1 MAVVFTQNV
10 DPSTVIPAPNV
21 ATYSTRKTYVTPAE
35 FKAAPT
41 GVDVSQLVPGG
52 TAAANAAALV
62 MQLQRA
68 SAYADNFCQK
78 VIAATVDVQ
87 AGQYR
92 VQRDKALGAIIKVT
106 LDNTPVIAVSD
117 IRVGRT
123 PSAIA
128 LQPTPANLWI
138 GRKVATIPVTGAYP
152 GDTVFAQ
159 ISYVNGWAN
168 TALTAA
174 AAPGALSLTVASS
187 LGIMPGQQL
196 NIQSPNNA
204 ETLTVSTSF
213 IPSNTAINTLVP
225 VTTPIVGTYGVGDT
239 VTAFPQDIKQ
249 AVILITKSLIK
260 TRGSESIVIASTSSQ
275 PDSIDRMEH
284 GVSSDMDM
292 ALDLLAP
299 YRRSA

>member
-1 MAVVFTQNV
+1 MAIVYTQNV
-10 DPSTVIPAPNV
+10 APSTVIPAPNV
-21 ATYSTRKTYVTPAE
+21 ATYSTRKSYVTPAE

-52 TAAANAAALV
+52 DAAKQAASLV
-62 MQLQRA
+62 MLLQRA

-92 VQRDKALGAIIKVT
+92 VQSNRMLGAVIKVP

-123 PSAIA
+123 PATIG
-128 LQPTPANLWI
+128 LITTPSNLWI
-138 GRKVATIPVTGAYP
+138 SRKVATIPVPGAY
-152 GDTVFAQ
+152 GETMFAQ

-168 TALTAA
+168 TALTV
-174 AAPGALSLTVASS
+174 AAPAGALSITVAST
-187 LGIMPGQQL
+187 LGIMPGMQL

-204 ETLTVSTSF
+204 ETLTVDTSF
-213 IPSNTAINTLVP
+213 VPSNLNINALVP
-225 VTTPIVGTYGVGDT
+225 VTTPIVGTYGIGDT

-249 AVILITKSLIK
+249 AVILIAKSLIK
-260 TRGSESIVIASTSSQ
+260 TRGSESIVISSTTSQ
-275 PDSIDRMEH
+275 PDSIDKLER
-284 GVSSDMDM
+284 GVTSDIDM

-299 YRRSA
+299 YRRAA

>member
-1 MAVVFTQNV
+1 M
-10 DPSTVIPAPNV
+10 STVTPAPNA
-21 ATYSTRKTYVTPAE
+21 ATYSTRKTYVTSAE

-52 TAAANAAALV
+52 TPAANAAALV

-68 SAYADNFCQK
+68 SAYADNYCQK

-92 VQRDKALGAIIKVT
+92 VQRDKALGAVIKVP
-106 LDNTPVIAVSD
+106 LDNTPVIAISD
-117 IRVGRT
+117 IRIGRT
-123 PSAIA
+123 PGSIT

-138 GRKVATIPVTGAYP
+138 GRKVVTIPTAAAH
-152 GDTVFAQ
+152 GDHVFAQ

-174 AAPGALSLTVASS
+174 AAPGALSITVASS

-204 ETLTVSTSF
+204 ETLTVSTAY
-213 IPSNTAINTLVP
+213 IPSNVAINTPVP
-225 VTTPIVGTYGVGDT
+225 VTTPIVGTYGIGDT

-260 TRGSESIVIASTSSQ
+260 TRGSESIVIASTTSQ
-275 PDSIDRMEH
+275 PDSVERLER
-284 GVSSDMDM
+284 GVTSDMDM

>member
-10 DPSTVIPAPNV
+10 EPSTVLPAPNV

-52 TAAANAAALV
+52 TPAANAAALV

-92 VQRDKALGAIIKVT
+92 VQRDKALGAVIKVP
-106 LDNTPVIAVSD
+106 LDNTPVIAISD
-117 IRVGRT
+117 IRIGAT
-123 PSAIA
+123 PGSIA
-128 LQPTPANLWI
+128 LQPSPANLWI
-138 GRKVATIPVTGAYP
+138 GRKVATIPVAGAY

-187 LGIMPGQQL
+187 LGIMPGMQL
-196 NIQSPNNA
+196 NVQSPNNA
-204 ETLTVSTSF
+204 ETLTVDMSYV
-213 IPSNTAINTLVP
+213 PSNIAINTLVP
-225 VTTPIVGTYGVGDT
+225 VTTPIVGTYGIGDT

-260 TRGSESIVIASTSSQ
+260 TRGSESIVIASTTSQ
-275 PDSIDRMEH
+275 PDSVDRLER
-284 GVSSDMDM
+284 GVTSDMDM

-299 YRRSA
+299 YRRAA

>member
-1 MAVVFTQNV
+1 MAIVFTQNV
-10 DPSTVIPAPNV
+10 EPSTVTPAPNV

-52 TAAANAAALV
+52 NPAANAAALV

-92 VQRDKALGAIIKVT
+92 VQRDKALGAVIKVP
-106 LDNTPVIAVSD
+106 LDNTPVIAISD
-117 IRVGRT
+117 IRTGRT
-123 PSAIA
+123 PGSIT
-128 LQPTPANLWI
+128 LQPTPGNLWI
-138 GRKVATIPVTGAYP
+138 GRKVVTIPVGGAP
-152 GDTVFAQ
+152 GDHMFAQ

-204 ETLTVSTSF
+204 ETLTVDMSYT
-213 IPSNTAINTLVP
+213 PSNIAINTLVP
-225 VTTPIVGTYGVGDT
+225 VTTPIVGTYGIGDT

-249 AVILITKSLIK
+249 AVILIAKSLIK
-260 TRGSESIVIASTSSQ
+260 TRGSESIVISSTSSQ
-275 PDSIDRMEH
+275 PDSIDRLEH

-292 ALDLLAP
+292 ALDLLSP

>member
-10 DPSTVIPAPNV
+10 APSTVVPAPNV

-52 TAAANAAALV
+52 TPAANAAALV

-92 VQRDKALGAIIKVT
+92 VQRDKSLGAVIKVP
-106 LDNTPVIAVSD
+106 LDNTPVIAISD
-117 IRVGRT
+117 IRTGRT
-123 PSAIA
+123 PGAIA
-128 LQPTPANLWI
+128 LQSTPANLWI
-138 GRKVATIPVTGAYP
+138 GRKVVTIPVSADYGEHM
-152 GDTVFAQ
+152 FAQ

-168 TALTAA
+168 TALTAG

-187 LGIMPGQQL
+187 LGIMPGQQQ

-204 ETLTVSTSF
+204 ETLTVDMSYV
-213 IPSNTAINTLVP
+213 PSNIAINTLVP
-225 VTTPIVGTYGVGDT
+225 VTTPIVGTYGIGDT

-260 TRGSESIVIASTSSQ
+260 TRGSESIVISSTSSQ
-275 PDSIDRMEH
+275 PDSVDRLEH

>member
-1 MAVVFTQNV
+1 MAIVFTQNV
-10 DPSTVIPAPNV
+10 EPSTVIPAPNV

-52 TAAANAAALV
+52 SPAANAAALV

-92 VQRDKALGAIIKVT
+92 VQRDKALGSVIKVP
-106 LDNTPVIAVSD
+106 LDNTPVIAISD
-117 IRVGRT
+117 IRLGRT
-123 PSAIA
+123 PDAIA
-128 LQPTPANLWI
+128 LQPTPKNLWI
-138 GRKVATIPVTGAYP
+138 GRKVATIPVSGTHGES
-152 GDTVFAQ
+152 VFAQ

-204 ETLTVSTSF
+204 ETLTVSTAYL
-213 IPSNTAINTLVP
+213 PSNTAINTLVP
-225 VTTPIVGTYGVGDT
+225 VTTPIVGTYGIGDT

-249 AVILITKSLIK
+249 AVILIAKSLIK

-275 PDSIDRMEH
+275 PDSVDRLEH

-299 YRRSA
+299 YRRAA

>member
-10 DPSTVIPAPNV
+10 EPSTVIPAPNV

-52 TAAANAAALV
+52 DQTKNAAALV

-92 VQRDKALGAIIKVT
+92 VQRDKALGAVIKIP
-106 LDNTPVIAVSD
+106 LDNTPVIAISD
-117 IRVGRT
+117 IRIGRT

-138 GRKVATIPVTGAYP
+138 GRKVATIPVNADY
-152 GDTVFAQ
+152 GDHLFAQ

-187 LGIMPGQQL
+187 LGIMPGMQL

-204 ETLTVSTSF
+204 ETLTVDMSY
-213 IPSNTAINTLVP
+213 IPSNLAINTLVP
-225 VTTPIVGTYGVGDT
+225 VTTPIVGTYGIGDT

-249 AVILITKSLIK
+249 AVILIAKSLIK
-260 TRGSESIVIASTSSQ
+260 TRGSESIVISSTTSQ
-275 PDSIDRMEH
+275 PDSIDKLEH

>member
-1 MAVVFTQNV
+1 MAIVYTQNV
-10 DPSTVIPAPNV
+10 EESTVLPAPNV

-52 TAAANAAALV
+52 TPAAQAAALV

-92 VQRDKALGAIIKVT
+92 VQRDKALGAVIKVP

-117 IRVGRT
+117 VRVGRT
-123 PSAIA
+123 PAAIA
-128 LQPTPANLWI
+128 LQPPSTNVWI
-138 GRKVATIPVTGAYP
+138 GRKVATIPVTGAY

-159 ISYVNGWAN
+159 VSYVNGWAN

-187 LGIMPGQQL
+187 LGVMPGMQL
-196 NIQSPNNA
+196 NVQSPNNA
-204 ETLTVSTSF
+204 ETLTVDMSYT
-213 IPSNTAINTLVP
+213 PSNVAINTLIP
-225 VTTPIVGTYGVGDT
+225 VTTPVVGTYGVGDT

-260 TRGSESIVIASTSSQ
+260 TRGSESIVIASTTSQ
-275 PDSIDRMEH
+275 PDSVDRLER
-284 GVSSDMDM
+284 GVTSDMDM

-299 YRRSA
+299 YRRAA

>member
-1 MAVVFTQNV
+1 M
-10 DPSTVIPAPNV
+10 STVTPAPNV

-52 TAAANAAALV
+52 DPARNAAALV

-92 VQRDKALGAIIKVT
+92 VQHDKALGAVIKVPV
-106 LDNTPVIAVSD
+106 DNTPVIAVSA
-117 IRVGRT
+117 IKTGRT
-123 PSAIA
+123 PGA
-128 LQPTPANLWI
+128 LASVATPANLWI
-138 GRKVATIPVTGAYP
+138 GRKVLTIPVSGAH
-152 GDTVFAQ
+152 GEHIFAQ
-159 ISYVNGWAN
+159 VDYVNGWAN
-168 TALTAA
+168 TALTVA
-174 AAPGALSLTVASS
+174 AAPGALSITVASS

-196 NIQSPNNA
+196 NIQSPTNA
-204 ETLTVSTSF
+204 ETLTVATTYV
-213 IPSNTAINTLVP
+213 PSNTAINTPVP
-225 VTTPIVGTYGVGDT
+225 VTTPIVGTYGIGDT

-275 PDSIDRMEH
+275 PDSIDRLEH

>member
-1 MAVVFTQNV
+1 MAIVYTQNV
-10 DPSTVIPAPNV
+10 APSTVVPAPNV

-41 GVDVSQLVPGG
+41 GVDVSQLVPNG
-52 TAAANAAALV
+52 TAQQQAAALV

-92 VQRDKALGAIIKVT
+92 VQRDVALGAVIKVP
-106 LDNTPVIAVSD
+106 LDNTPVVAISD
-117 IRVGRT
+117 IRIGAT
-123 PSAIA
+123 PGA
-128 LQPTPANLWI
+128 LALIPTPGNLWI
-138 GRKVATIPVTGAYP
+138 GRKTATIPVAASYGTH
-152 GDTVFAQ
+152 VFAQ
-159 ISYVNGWAN
+159 VSYVNGWAN

-174 AAPGALSLTVASS
+174 GNPGTLSITVAST

-204 ETLTVSTSF
+204 ETVTVDPSF
-213 IPSNTAINTLVP
+213 IPSNMNINALVP
-225 VTTPIVGTYGVGDT
+225 ITTPLVGTYAIGDT

-249 AVILITKSLIK
+249 AVILIAKSLIK
-260 TRGSESIVIASTSSQ
+260 TRGSESIVISSTTSQ
-275 PDSIDRMEH
+275 PDSIDKLEH
-284 GVSSDMDM
+284 GVTSDLDM

-299 YRRSA
+299 YRRAA